1 MTTLSCGPNNLL
13 ATYLAAFALQEFT
26 GFIMTSTELHTRKH
40 PALLMLSIVP
50 FLFIFAGNSFAAIDQ
65 SKNQIISK
73 HGVVAYT
80 WNSNP
85 TAKSAVLSTS
95 SYTFNNGKAVTRI
108 RDSKGIYQ
116 VIFDGLNC
124 NRGQFTVN
132 AYGGTNFKMCRIG
145 SWSGKS
151 NCEVSVYCFNAQ
163 GSPLDSEFNLLFID

>member
-1 MTTLSCGPNNLL
+1 MPVIYSIFKNQFVLKILSVVFLL
-13 ATYLAAFALQEFT
+13 LLFAAN
-26 GFIMTSTELHTRKH
+26 S
-40 PALLMLSIVP
+40 
-50 FLFIFAGNSFAAIDQ
+50 FAGNEG
-65 SKNQIISK
+65 SKNHITSK
-73 HGVVAYT
+73 HGVIAYT

-95 SYTFNNGKAVTRI
+95 SYTFNNGKSVSRK

-116 VIFDGLNC
+116 VTFDGLNC

-145 SWSGKS
+145 SWNGKQS
-151 NCEVSVYCFNAQ
+151 CEVSVYCFNAQ